1 MADDLPANIVLEI
14 ERARGAL
21 QRGKTADPV
30 NMAVRF
36 KNLDST
42 DPRDKIYAFL
52 SLSSNPRAFVDIY
65 CVSPEELFIST
76 AHNAI
81 EHTYRN
87 REGMAYFDETQWH
100 PIPFVIQGPAQR
112 MMSLLC
118 SAGLANHTGQYA
130 LPSWVPDWSFSDFAP
145 FIWPKFTFQTATR
158 SANFYGSLGM
168 STVSTQVIHSLP
180 TTNLVN
186 LSWEHSSLDPS
197 STMIGNYVPNR
208 LVLEGLLV
216 ETIQL
221 STGSSHSSVTLEDEQ
236 RQLEEW
242 FLLAD
247 SVAYCTHKNCGKPL
261 DDEQNRRFSK
271 TLCMDKIDL
280 VDSKDLKPLPGPLK
294 FPERRSFRGQMVHQL
309 DVVEY
314 WTALPNARYREF
326 FSTLSKHF
334 GLGPMGTTCG
344 DEIWNFAGLDTPLL
358 LRPDGDEYFLIGEC
372 YVEDDGV
379 MSWIRDLLPAELGK
393 PIRKQ
398 PLENW
403 PAVQQIVLK

>member
-1 MADDLPANIVLEI
+1 MTGRKMKANRLPRRTNKGWQTLLHLLSRPWFSRVWVVQEAVVATEAVFIWGTYFFPWKTIVDLLHVVRDVLPVTIFNSMADDLPANIVLEI

-87 REGMAYFDETQWH
+87 REGMASFDQTQWH

-145 FIWPKFTFQTATR
+145 FTWPKFTFQTATR
-158 SANFYGSLGM
+158 SANVYDSLGM
-168 STVSTQVIHSLP
+168 STVSAQVIHSFP

-186 LSWEHSSLDPS
+186 LSREHSSLDPS

-221 STGSSHSSVTLEDEQ
+221 STGSSYSSVTLEDEQ
-236 RQLEEW
+236 SQLEEW

-261 DDEQNRRFSK
+261 DKEQNRRFSK
-271 TLCMDKIDL
+271 TLCMNKTDL
-280 VDSKDLKPLPGPLK
+280 VDSKDFNPPP
-294 FPERRSFRGQMVHQL
+294 
-309 DVVEY
+309 
-314 WTALPNARYREF
+314 
-326 FSTLSKHF
+326 
-334 GLGPMGTTCG
+334 
-344 DEIWNFAGLDTPLL
+344 
-358 LRPDGDEYFLIGEC
+358 
-372 YVEDDGV
+372 
-379 MSWIRDLLPAELGK
+379 RDP
-393 PIRKQ
+393 
-398 PLENW
+398 
-403 PAVQQIVLK
+403 